1 MFVTSDL
8 KQPKQNQLKLI
19 NIKQKKGNTINNR
32 AEINHD
38 RVHIQYDYSSRARR
52 NIFHILYQINRNYLL
67 NK

>member
-38 RVHIQYDYSSRARR
+38 RVHIQHDYRLAVGHVARYFIYYIR
-52 NIFHILYQINRNYLL
+52 SIEIIY
-67 NK
+67 